1 MNARILTVG
10 SLKEKWQREA
20 CAEYLKRLSRYGK
33 YEVVEVPDEPEMANS
48 SEALNEKLIAREG
61 QALLKQIKPTDLAVA
76 LCIQATQLS
85 SEELAAT
92 VKKWENGGRRTVFII
107 GGSLGLSKEV
117 IDRADFK
124 LSFSPMTFP
133 HQLMRVIL
141 LEQLYR
147 AEKINA
153 GERYHK

>member
-1 MNARILTVG
+1 MNALVLCVG
-10 SLKEKWQREA
+10 SLKEKWQKDA
-20 CAEYLKRLSRYGK
+20 CAQYLTRLTRYGK
-33 YEVVEVPDEPEMANS
+33 YEIAEVPDEPDPAGGERL
-48 SEALNEKLIAREG
+48 SEAVLLKEG
-61 QALLKQIKPTDLAVA
+61 QALLKRIKPTDLVIA
-76 LCIQATQLS
+76 LCIKAKQLS
-85 SEELAAT
+85 SEELAAS
-92 VKKWENGGRRTVFII
+92 VRNWENTGRRVVLII

-117 IDRADFK
+117 TDRADIRI
-124 LSFSPMTFP
+124 SFSPMTFP